1 MKKAEKA
8 PRKRS
13 VLKGTK
19 AATVLEM
26 IFSLMSIPL
35 ALEYITREYKGAT
48 NLLEQR
54 VVIMMAFFV
63 MALARLFRS
72 RRMRLTGKPKAK
84 YIMQLVYAGVFLV
97 CSVLPAFIGYVKG
110 PGLMMRFTGN
120 VSEIATD
127 YIGDVRQAVGI
138 LFWGILIVGRIAST
152 VRDHRLRRVFVNVAL
167 IICMAVWCLTAF
179 AICDLSGTMIVAVA
193 MTIAG
198 IMAVVFGRIHL
209 DALAKIVR
217 KTYALEIILGLLL
230 LIVAF
235 SYVLEACE
243 DSIPT
248 FEDGL
253 WYCFAIVTTIGFGDF
268 TATSLLGRILS
279 VILGVYGII
288 VVALITSVIVN
299 FYGEVRREP
308 DDGPKDETEGNGT
321 EVSRNGKGRLIL
333 KCTGD
338 MITMHRN
345 FLFDLDQTLLDF
357 HASEYK
363 ALGIVLRENG
373 LSFSDG
379 IYRAFKAY
387 NQSLWLELEKG
398 TITRTELFTKRFLDV
413 FSRCEGDASRLDPL
427 KVRPGWI
434 R

>member
-110 PGLMMRFTGN
+110 PGLMMRFTGD

-138 LFWGILIVGRIAST
+138 LFWGILIVGRIVSI

-179 AICDLSGTMIVAVA
+179 AVCDLSGTMIVAVA

-198 IMAVVFGRIHL
+198 IMAVVFGRMHL

-288 VVALITSVIVN
+288 VVALITSIIVN

-321 EVSRNGKGRLIL
+321 EVSGA
-333 KCTGD
+333 T
-338 MITMHRN
+338 
-345 FLFDLDQTLLDF
+345 
-357 HASEYK
+357 
-363 ALGIVLRENG
+363 
-373 LSFSDG
+373 
-379 IYRAFKAY
+379 
-387 NQSLWLELEKG
+387 EKG
-398 TITRTELFTKRFLDV
+398 V
-413 FSRCEGDASRLDPL
+413 
-427 KVRPGWI
+427 
-434 R
+434 